1 MIERKFVAQL
11 MKEYQI
17 EDYVGQFLDNVG
29 HSKTKLVKTPLG
41 EKIVVHASRP
51 GLIVGRKGANIKQLT
66 KMLKNKFNLENPE
79 VEIAE
84 VEDVNLDADIVAE
97 RIASALERFGTQR
110 FKGVG
115 HRIMSDVMGAGAL
128 GIEITIS
135 GKVPS
140 SRAKTWRF
148 YSGYLKK
155 AGDIAL
161 TGVRKS
167 IRQARL
173 KTGVIGIQVS
183 VMPPATILPDN
194 ISIITKEALQEAQE
208 KAEAASGGKKEAKET
223 TEAAAGY
230 PAEVKTDE
238 SGDGAEASAGEK
250 TPKKKKKAA
259 RKKKAAKKKTASA
272 EKGADP
278 EDVKKE
284 AESPAEEPSENDD
297 ENQGDKRTDE

>member
-1 MIERKFVAQL
+1 MIERKFVAQM

-17 EDYVGQFLDNVG
+17 ENYVGEFLDNVG

-66 KMLKNKFNLENPE
+66 KVLKSQFNLENPE

-161 TGVRKS
+161 TGVRKA

-173 KTGVIGIQVS
+173 KTGVVGIQVRI
-183 VMPPATILPDN
+183 MPPDTVLPDN
-194 ISIITKEALQEAQE
+194 ISIITKEEEQTEVPAEGDSDKEKSESVSEKPAGKETEE
-208 KAEAASGGKKEAKET
+208 KA
-223 TEAAAGY
+223 AAA
-230 PAEVKTDE
+230 
-238 SGDGAEASAGEK
+238 
-250 TPKKKKKAA
+250 PKKKRAKKAA
-259 RKKKAAKKKTASA
+259 AKKDTEESQ
-272 EKGADP
+272 
-278 EDVKKE
+278 ED
-284 AESPAEEPSENDD
+284 SPAGSEDKD
-297 ENQGDKRTDE
+297 EDKGDTRTDG